1 MELAEAL
8 ELVARLSRTKNYPKD
23 ENGVVYLAEGLMLAV
38 KETGANP
45 EQIIMVC
52 RTTSEW
58 CPTDADLMTMGR
70 QIRDEQLRAKE
81 ALEPSVETQWKAK
94 YGEPK
99 PFDWKALDMDRLKRV
114 KDREAKM
121 IREIKAKYPKEL
133 SWAGMVEA
141 AWELGYDDYARAW
154 HNALVGNKKI

>member
-1 MELAEAL
+1 MEHSDAL

-23 ENGVVYLAEGLMLAV
+23 EVEVGYLAEGLILAV

-45 EQIIMVC
+45 DQIVMIC

-58 CPTDADLMTMGR
+58 CPTDHDLMTIGR
-70 QIRDEQLRAKE
+70 QIRDEQKRARE

-99 PFDWKALDMDRLKRV
+99 QFDWKALDMDRLWMV
-114 KDREAKM
+114 KEGERIMLE
-121 IREIKAKYPKEL
+121 RIKAKYPGEL
-133 SWAGMVEA
+133 TWAGMIA
-141 AWELGYDDYARAW
+141 AARDLGFEYYAKTWEERMR
-154 HNALVGNKKI
+154 